1 LLVEISTS
9 IQTNDIVVTT
19 VVPGVSYS
27 TQKDDNIITAA
38 IIGVPVAVSVIFV
51 VVFST
56 LICRKFKSRRG

>member
-1 LLVEISTS
+1 MLVEISTS

-38 IIGVPVAVSVIFV
+38 IVGVPVAVSVIFIV
-51 VVFST
+51 VISI
-56 LICRKFKSRRG
+56 LICRKFNPQRG